1 VAKISFERV
10 CRATLPFLWPMLAA
24 LILVTYAPWTVLAVP
39 RFFGFR

>member
-1 VAKISFERV
+1 
-10 CRATLPFLWPMLAA
+10 MLAA